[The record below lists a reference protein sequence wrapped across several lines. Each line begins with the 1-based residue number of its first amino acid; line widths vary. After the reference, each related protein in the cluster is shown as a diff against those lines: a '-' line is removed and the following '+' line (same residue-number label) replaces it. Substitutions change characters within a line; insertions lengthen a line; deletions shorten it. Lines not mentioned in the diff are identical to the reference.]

1 MASVAVSR
9 DSASRPPRS
18 LISLMAAT
26 FSSSLRSELRMAEA
40 RASSICALTPASAS
54 PAMAASRAVSC
65 EASEFLKIVS
75 AAWRRVAV
83 SGDCRVRLPSESRIM
98 RRRPLLTL
106 IFTTSVFAAS
116 PASLPVTGSIS
127 TTPAPPS
134 LVMKIALSDLRTWRF
149 PSASAVSAGL
159 TRGSPRAA
167 RSFTIFS
174 ISGKPL
180 AVASW
185 AIEVRISASPD
196 HASDAE
202 AKQESSTNTM
212 IFSARMAPA
221 IMT

>member
-1 MASVAVSR
+1 MA
-9 DSASRPPRS
+9 P
-18 LISLMAAT
+18 T
-26 FSSSLRSELRMAEA
+26 FSSSLRSELRIAEA
-40 RASSICALTPASAS
+40 RASSICDLTPALVSL
-54 PAMAASRAVSC
+54 AMAASRAASC

-75 AAWRRVAV
+75 AAWRRVAG
-83 SGDCRVRLPSESRIM
+83 SGDCRVKFPSESRII

-106 IFTTSVFAAS
+106 IFWMSVFAAS
-116 PASLPVTGSIS
+116 PASLPVTGSIK

-134 LVMKIALSDLRTWRF
+134 LVMKIALSDFRTCRF
-149 PSASAVSAGL
+149 PSASAVNAGL

-180 AVASW
+180 AVASF
-185 AIEVRISASPD
+185 AIDALISASPD

-212 IFSARMAPA
+212 IFSARIAPA
-221 IMT
+221 IMR